1 MDVVIKGKNVDLTEA
16 LREYAQQ
23 KIGRLSK
30 YADGVLDATVSLNVI
45 KNRRVAANQIV
56 EVTLHLPG
64 GVLRGEEARE
74 SMYAAIDLV
83 TDKLERQLSR
93 FKAKHQTHFDR
104 TKTAAAVPALEVPAE
119 VVHEDDFD
127 QDSDAAQIMRHKQF
141 PVEAMGPAEA
151 VRRMEALGHHFFVYR
166 NQETQEI
173 NVVYARN
180 DGHFGL
186 IEPTAAPVP
195 VGQV

>member
-1 MDVVIKGKNVDLTEA
+1 MDVVIKGKNVDLTDA

-30 YADGVLDATVSLNVI
+30 YADGVIDATVSLNVI
-45 KNRRVAANQIV
+45 RNKRVASNQIV

-83 TDKLERQLSR
+83 TDKLERQLGR

-104 TKTAAAVPALEVPAE
+104 TKTAAGVLEMEQPAQVVAE
-119 VVHEDDFD
+119 DLFD
-127 QDSDAAQIMRHKQF
+127 QDSDAAQIMRHKSF
-141 PVEAMGPAEA
+141 PVEAMSPAEA

-166 NQETQEI
+166 NTESHEV

-180 DGHFGL
+180 DGHYGL
-186 IEPTAAPVP
+186 IEPTAAPQP
-195 VGQV
+195 VGQA